1 MNIAIL
7 SLGSG
12 GTMGHMSLTTKL
24 SSSLIKKNKI
34 YLFSD
39 YNYLD
44 FSNIKNPKFKIV
56 KILSQKHQKTVGGEL
71 TYKHKKNLFSELGR
85 NKIDILIFSTFFDL
99 EIINHCKKKGIKTIL
114 VSYPLRDSH
123 RQAIKSR
130 KYYDL
135 FDKVFTLKDITDI
148 NKVSKKEEFVS
159 PIKTKHIKS
168 KKSKEVKNILVT
180 CGGGGRPS
188 SELFFTLLNEVIKDI
203 HRKYPKIKFTLIIG
217 NSKINLKLP
226 NSKVLKWSKK
236 FSDLLFKSDLVISE
250 AGYYTVLDLISLHK
264 PAILIPGERRI
275 DNQELRAINFQMKK
289 LGWFT
294 FPTEN
299 PSKLIYLLAKL
310 IDNPS
315 KIDEIKES
323 FSKVEKEIFSGKTI
337 DRAILE
343 FSR

>member
-12 GTMGHMSLTTKL
+12 GTMGHMSLITKL

-39 YNYLD
+39 HNYSD
-44 FSNIKNPKFKIV
+44 FSNIKNPKFKII
-56 KILSQKHQKTVGGEL
+56 KIPSQKHQQTVGGKL
-71 TYKHKKNLFSELGR
+71 TYKHKKNLFLELEK
-85 NKIDILIFSTFFDL
+85 NKIDILVFSTFFDL
-99 EIINHCKKKGIKTIL
+99 KILNYCKNNKIKTIL

-130 KYYDL
+130 KYYDS
-135 FDKVFTLKDITDI
+135 FDKVFTLKDIINI

-159 PIKTKHIKS
+159 PIKTKYIKS

-188 SELFFTLLNEVIKDI
+188 SRLFFALLKKVIKDI
-203 HRKYPKIKFTLIIG
+203 NKKHPKIKFTLIIG

-226 NSKVLKWSKK
+226 NSRVIKWSKK
-236 FSDLLFKSDLVISE
+236 FSNLLLKSDIVISE
-250 AGYYTVLDLISLHK
+250 AGYYTMLDLISLHK

-299 PSKLIYLLAKL
+299 PSKLVSLLVNL

-323 FSKVEKEIFSGKTI
+323 FSKVEKEVFSGKTI
-337 DRAILE
+337 DCAILE